1 MRAIRVFGSFVYITA
16 VIFFCFCISAGPL
29 CTSTINHAIIGR
41 TVSSRVLDEVYR
53 VWPEMG
59 LPHF

>member
-29 CTSTINHAIIGR
+29 CTSTINYVIIGR